1 MNALRFLPVLAL
13 TLASLAT
20 SAMAQPHRGV
30 GLPLDAELLPPNSG
44 PGDCVVRR
52 VTGPGG
58 AYRWDRVECD
68 TDRGWSDHDQWGY
81 GNRRL
86 DIETRQDP
94 RGYQGG
100 YEGSYGGGY
109 AGDRYGAPRR
119 ESAYDRRVDQYE
131 YEQVRAYGDGYDQ
144 GRGGPVVNYPPPYAY
159 GYVAAG
165 RDEAGYL
172 IWPGKTP

>member
-1 MNALRFLPVLAL
+1 MTAFRLASALAL
-13 TLASLAT
+13 TLACLA
-20 SAMAQPHRGV
+20 APALAQPRGV
-30 GLPLDAELLPPNSG
+30 GLPMDSERLPPNSA

-68 TDRGWSDHDQWGY
+68 HAERGWSDHDQWGY

-94 RGYQGG
+94 RGYDRAYG
-100 YEGSYGGGY
+100 YQD
-109 AGDRYGAPRR
+109 GDRYGARR
-119 ESAYDRRVDQYE
+119 HTAYDQYE
-131 YEQVRAYGDGYDQ
+131 YEQARAYDGGYDQ
-144 GRGGPVVNYPPPYAY
+144 GRGGPVASYPPSYAY